1 VLHTYTVTTVFLSIQ
16 CLSHTDFLYS
26 LWISFKPTFMR
37 CYQKVPGL
45 GQKRNAGLIYT
56 ILAAISFKS
65 FLGNIYND
73 PIVFSTLQKA
83 PWKSLS
89 LMLSGT
95 TCDSL
100 WMSRRC
106 FKTSLHLHFQFG
118 KQSENTGAKS
128 GE

>member
-1 VLHTYTVTTVFLSIQ
+1 
-16 CLSHTDFLYS
+16 
-26 LWISFKPTFMR
+26 MR

-45 GQKRNAGLIYT
+45 GQKINAGLIYT

-65 FLGNIYND
+65 YLGNIYND

-100 WMSRRC
+100 WMPDVVSKRRPFTFIFNLGNKVKTQGPSLVSR
-106 FKTSLHLHFQFG
+106 G
-118 KQSENTGAKS
+118 D
-128 GE
+128 GEG